1 VPSWLQGSADAAPPA
16 PKPSANADDEPM
28 PAWLQQ
34 LRPSEPAPPP
44 GIASF
49 VEDNDEPVIARRGG
63 TGNLP
68 DWLKDFDT
76 EPPVVQLSEVDLDA
90 AGPSD
95 DVPPWLK
102 PATAPLNPPAP
113 AAPAASGDVPSWLQ
127 SESAPPA
134 APAASNDVPSWLQ
147 AEASPPVPPAASAGD
162 DVPAWLRGDLD
173 VAPPAALAASGDVP
187 SWLQAESAPPATPAA
202 SAGDDVPA
210 WLRGDFDVAPP
221 AAPAASGDVPSW
233 LQAEAA
239 PAAPP
244 VASAGDDVP
253 AWLRGDLDVAPPAA
267 PAASGDVP
275 SWLQAESASP
285 ASPVVSAGDDVP
297 AWLRGDLDVAPPA
310 APAASG
316 DVPSWLQA
324 ESAPPVPPA
333 ASAGDDVPAWLRGDL
348 DVAPPAAPAASG
360 DIPTWLQ
367 ADAGALPQVS
377 PTVQLD
383 PEDSDDNVPAWLKA
397 DLDVASPAA
406 SAASGDIPTW
416 LQADASE
423 LPQASPTVRLDPE
436 DSDDNV
442 PAWLK
447 ADLDVAPP
455 AAPAASGDIPTWL
468 QADAAPPAPPA
479 ASAGDDVPA
488 WLKADLDVAPPAAPA
503 ASGDIPAWLQA
514 DASELPQA
522 SPTVR
527 LDPEDVSDNVPAW
540 LKADLDAAPPAAP
553 APIDTPNWLHED
565 APTVKLD
572 NQAAGI
578 PSWLQED
585 LPTTK
590 LDSPAGNVPA
600 WLQDDVTPIA
610 PAPSKPEPIAPAT
623 PSYDPEGANVPAWLR
638 DDLDIEIPA
647 KTASAA
653 PVIPSSSPSWLLD
666 DEPAQATQDDTLLG
680 SVDLPAWLRQT
691 VKLEEP
697 SPVVEQEAA
706 SAVAESADWLRV
718 LGEPEAAIAATSP
731 TTRRLIDADPPAL
744 LNRTP
749 ERVSAMHLL
758 QELVTKP
765 LPEPAEAPVVVLAPW
780 WQRIGTQRIVA
791 SLMMIS
797 LLVGLLVPNLLAIN
811 TQALT
816 IGGNTSDL
824 YNYVETLNPESR
836 VLIAYEGDLRHNAE
850 LGPLEQAISQ
860 HLIERKV
867 PMLLLSTDTEGSLLA
882 SQRAAQFPII
892 DPTTGYT
899 GEGAEYL
906 NLGWVKGN
914 ELGIAQLGSNL
925 RGAIANLLL
934 NREGADVNLLR
945 IMSKL
950 NSNNQLD
957 RPRITTTKDLDL
969 LIVVADEPGDVQR
982 WMEQFWSREPALP
995 VAILTTNEVL
1005 PQIQPYVDVNVNGT
1019 PAAIYTAAGLV
1030 GEQQYMAL
1038 RSSATNT
1045 NGAITALSLGM
1056 ITTIVVVLVGG
1067 ALQLQRRIRGKRNS

>member
-1 VPSWLQGSADAAPPA
+1 MPAWLRGDLDAAPPA
-16 PKPSANADDEPM
+16 TPAASGDIPAWMQAESSPPAPAAANVGDDVPAWLRGDLDAAPPATPAASGDI
-28 PAWLQQ
+28 PAWLQAESA
-34 LRPSEPAPPP
+34 PS
-44 GIASF
+44 
-49 VEDNDEPVIARRGG
+49 
-63 TGNLP
+63 T
-68 DWLKDFDT
+68 
-76 EPPVVQLSEVDLDA
+76 PPVASAGDDVPAWLRGDLDA
-90 AGPSD
+90 A
-95 DVPPWLK
+95 PPV
-102 PATAPLNPPAP
+102 
-113 AAPAASGDVPSWLQ
+113 APAASGDVPSWMQ
-127 SESAPPA
+127 AESAPPA
-134 APAASNDVPSWLQ
+134 PPVASAGDDVPAWLRGDLDAAPPAVPAASSDVPSWMQ
-147 AEASPPVPPAASAGD
+147 AESAPPTPPVASAGD

-173 VAPPAALAASGDVP
+173 V
-187 SWLQAESAPPATPAA
+187 T
-202 SAGDDVPA
+202 
-210 WLRGDFDVAPP
+210 PP
-221 AAPAASGDVPSW
+221 AAPAASGNIPAW
-233 LQAEAA
+233 LQADAGEL
-239 PAAPP
+239 PQ
-244 VASAGDDVP
+244 ASPTVRLDPEDASDNVP
-253 AWLRGDLDVAPPAA
+253 AWLKADLDVAPPAA

-275 SWLQAESASP
+275 SWLQAESSP
-285 ASPVVSAGDDVP
+285 PT
-297 AWLRGDLDVAPPA
+297 
-310 APAASG
+310 
-316 DVPSWLQA
+316 
-324 ESAPPVPPA
+324 PPV
-333 ASAGDDVPAWLRGDL
+333 ASAGDD
-348 DVAPPAAPAASG
+348 
-360 DIPTWLQ
+360 I
-367 ADAGALPQVS
+367 
-377 PTVQLD
+377 
-383 PEDSDDNVPAWLKA
+383 
-397 DLDVASPAA
+397 
-406 SAASGDIPTW
+406 
-416 LQADASE
+416 
-423 LPQASPTVRLDPE
+423 
-436 DSDDNV
+436 
-442 PAWLK
+442 
-447 ADLDVAPP
+447 
-455 AAPAASGDIPTWL
+455 
-468 QADAAPPAPPA
+468 
-479 ASAGDDVPA
+479 PA

-522 SPTVR
+522 GSTVR
-527 LDPEDVSDNVPAW
+527 LDPEDASDNVPAW
-540 LKADLDAAPPAAP
+540 LKADLEAASPAAP
-553 APIDTPNWLHED
+553 APVDATNWLHED

-572 NQAAGI
+572 NQVAGL

-600 WLQDDVTPIA
+600 WLQDDVTPIV
-610 PAPSKPEPIAPAT
+610 PAPTKPEPVAPAT
-623 PSYDPEGANVPAWLR
+623 PSYDPEGSNIPAWLR

-647 KTASAA
+647 KTAPAA
-653 PVIPSSSPSWLLD
+653 PIIPSSSPSWLLD

-697 SPVVEQEAA
+697 SPVVEQEVDP
-706 SAVAESADWLRV
+706 AVAESADWLRV
-718 LGEPEAAIAATSP
+718 LGEPEAAIATTSP

-791 SLMMIS
+791 SLMIIS

-892 DPTTGYT
+892 DLNTGYT

-906 NLGWVKGN
+906 NLGWIKGN
-914 ELGIAQLGSNL
+914 EIGIAQLGSNL
-925 RGAIANLLL
+925 RSAIADLLK